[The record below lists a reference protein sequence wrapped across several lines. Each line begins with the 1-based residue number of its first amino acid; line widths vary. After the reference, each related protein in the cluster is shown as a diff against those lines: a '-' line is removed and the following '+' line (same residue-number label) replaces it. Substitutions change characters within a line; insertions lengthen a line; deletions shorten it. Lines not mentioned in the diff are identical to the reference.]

1 MANNNFKILSVDP
14 TAVKMLKKAEKE
26 EIPTVW
32 DRYEDMK
39 PQCGFGELGICCS
52 ICNMGPC
59 RIDPFG
65 EGAQRGLCG
74 ADPDVIASRNLARR
88 VASGAAAHSDHGRD
102 IAHTLLL
109 AASGKAPDYMSFDA
123 DKLISIAEELG
134 IKCENLSIN
143 DVAENVAE
151 IILGQFGSQFGEI
164 MFTKRAP
171 KKQIE
176 RWRSLGIMPR
186 GIDREIVE
194 LLHRTH
200 VGVDSDYKNIIY
212 SGFKAAIAD
221 GWGGSMIATE
231 LSDILFGSPKPIRAS
246 ANLGVLEEK
255 MVNIIIHGHEPT
267 LSAMVVKASKDEELN
282 RLAREKGA
290 EGINV
295 AGMCCTANEI
305 LMRQGLPVAGNFLQ
319 QELAII
325 TGAVEAMV
333 VDVQCIM
340 PALSEIAKCYHTKLI
355 TTSDK
360 AKINGAEH
368 IPFDEKNALK
378 TAKRIVKTAVE
389 NFQNRRKD
397 LVNIPNEKMELV
409 AGFTSE
415 NTFHFLGGRFRAT
428 YRPLNDA
435 IISGRIRGVAGV
447 VGCNNPKICHDYGHL
462 TLVKEL
468 IRKDV
473 LVIQT
478 GCSAIASAKAGLLK
492 PEAAFKYAGKG
503 LREICEAVGIP
514 PILHMGSCV
523 DNSRILIACCEMVK
537 EGGIGDDIS
546 QLPVA
551 AAAPEAM
558 SEKAVAISFYAVASG
573 IFTVYSPQPSVF
585 GSKNLINLLCNELNR
600 SFGASFA
607 FEENP
612 VKAAELIINHI
623 NSKRTALKLNPVMY
637 EYEENIL

>member
-1 MANNNFKILSVDP
+1 
-14 TAVKMLKKAEKE
+14 MLKKAEKE

-32 DRYEDMK
+32 DRYENMK

-65 EGAQRGLCG
+65 EGSQRGLCG

-88 VASGAAAHSDHGRD
+88 VAAGAAAHSDHGRD

-109 AASGKAPDYMSFDA
+109 ASSGKAPDYTTFDA
-123 DKLISIAEELG
+123 DKLKSIAEELG
-134 IKCENLSIN
+134 IKSEGLSIN
-143 DVAENVAE
+143 DVAVKVVE
-151 IILGQFGSQFGEI
+151 IILGQFGSQSGEI

-200 VGVDSDYKNIIY
+200 VGVDSDYKNMIY

-231 LSDILFGSPKPIRAS
+231 LSDVLFGSPKPIRAS

-255 MVNIIIHGHEPT
+255 MVNIIVHGHEPT
-267 LSAMVVKASKDEELN
+267 LSAMVVKATKDDELN
-282 RLAREKGA
+282 KLAKEKGA
-290 EGINV
+290 KGINV
-295 AGMCCTANEI
+295 VGMCCTANEI

-325 TGAVEAMV
+325 TGAVEMMV

-360 AKINGAEH
+360 AKFKDTEH
-368 IPFDEKNALK
+368 IPFDEKNAIK

-389 NFQNRRKD
+389 NFQNRRMD

-468 IRKDV
+468 IKKDV

-523 DNSRILIACCEMVK
+523 DNSRILIACCELVK

-551 AAAPEAM
+551 ASAPEAM

-573 IFTVYSPQPSVF
+573 IFTVYSPQPNVF
-585 GSKNLINLLCNELNR
+585 GSKNLLNLLCNELNKN
-600 SFGASFA
+600 FGASFA

-612 VKAAELIINHI
+612 VKTAELIIDHI
-623 NSKRTALKLNPVMY
+623 NSKRNALKLNPVMY
-637 EYEENIL
+637 EYEENIP